1 MQITESQLRKIV
13 RKELKRLSEI
23 TVNDGEGSATS
34 HPLPAGGGLPDYTK
48 EVLYNIWQSSAMD
61 WTLTTIGAA
70 TDFMGPAGV
79 AVSVTV
85 AGIATLKSSLAK
97 DWLGAFFSMISAI
110 PAVGDATAILARA
123 AKAGK
128 AVGASVLKKILLFIT
143 KISDGWVQNNLLS
156 LMNSLKDKVQNAQT
170 LNIQEAVTNIVNAK
184 KQFENSL
191 QQTITQIES
200 GQLQPVTQPAY
211 QITGIGRK

>member
-34 HPLPAGGGLPDYTK
+34 HPLPNGGGLPDYSK
-48 EVLYNIWQSSAMD
+48 EVLYNVWQSSAMD
-61 WTLTTIGAA
+61 WTLTIIGAA

-79 AVSVTV
+79 AVSVAV

-110 PAVGDATAILARA
+110 PAVGDATSILARA

-128 AVGASVLKKILLFIT
+128 AVGTSVLKKILLFIT
-143 KISDGWVQNNLLS
+143 KISDSWIQNQLLS
-156 LMNSLKDKVQNAQT
+156 LMNSLKDKVQNIQT
-170 LNIQEAVTNIVNAK
+170 LNVQEAVTNIVNSK
-184 KQFENSL
+184 NQFANSL
-191 QQTITQIES
+191 QQTIAQIES
-200 GQLQPVTQPAY
+200 GQLQPATQPAY

>member
-1 MQITESQLRKIV
+1 MKITESQLRKIV

-123 AKAGK
+123 AKA
-128 AVGASVLKKILLFIT
+128 
-143 KISDGWVQNNLLS
+143 
-156 LMNSLKDKVQNAQT
+156 
-170 LNIQEAVTNIVNAK
+170 
-184 KQFENSL
+184 
-191 QQTITQIES
+191 
-200 GQLQPVTQPAY
+200 
-211 QITGIGRK
+211 